1 MGAKLVLQEYLD
13 KYNTRCDTISD
24 IAIDNLPFLVERE
37 PVYDMKGQKS
47 SKSYYDK
54 KGREAIRIVYNRIV
68 GDYVYEGATY
78 PNTFLG
84 ISKKYQ
90 FMNWAG
96 EVGYEKVK
104 QPYTFNLEPVFING
118 GGGAISGFSSK
129 KQREILKDERYCAD
143 DYLQAKNPDLYA
155 ILYASYTELYE
166 YYLKTGKK
174 TDLVNAIE
182 AETDPTLNQIFDKE
196 VFGAEP
202 LTVKELIIMNL
213 Q

>member
-1 MGAKLVLQEYLD
+1 MAKLVLQEYLD
-13 KYNTRCDTISD
+13 RFNTKFDTISD

-54 KGREAIRIVYNRIV
+54 KGREAIRIVYERIV
-68 GDYVYEGATY
+68 GDYVHEGITY

-84 ISKKYQ
+84 IGKKYL
-90 FMNWAG
+90 FMDWAG

-104 QPYTFNLEPVFING
+104 QPYSFNLEPVFING
-118 GGGAISGFSSK
+118 GGGTISGFSSK
-129 KQREILKDERYCAD
+129 KQREILKEERYCAD

-155 ILYASYTELYE
+155 ILYANYTSLYE

-174 TDLVNAIE
+174 TDLVTAIE
-182 AETDPTLNQIFDKE
+182 TETDPVLNQIFDKE
-196 VFGAEP
+196 VYGFEP
-202 LTVKELIIMNL
+202 LTVRQLIIMNL